1 LGYEQ
6 SEKNVSEVMARL
18 GTYVH
23 VYVAV
28 LHVAV
33 VVALL
38 HVAVVVALLHV
49 QLLLQ
54 QTPIVFLRSNKC
66 YHDYITI
73 TKIIIPATK

>member
-38 HVAVVVALLHV
+38 HV

-54 QTPIVFLRSNKC
+54 QTPVVLLRSNKC